1 MRPYLNWHGDPDK
14 LNRYINKADAEP
26 IGGTI
31 PNFGSRDLFQRF
43 RALMVDDP
51 RPEPV
56 LHMTLSLPKSVR
68 VTRSTWLKI
77 IKAGM
82 KVIGLDP
89 EMTPWFSKR
98 HRDTDC
104 DHVHTAIVL
113 RDFAG
118 RLVNV
123 SGSEKKAEDAHRYLC
138 EMLGL
143 PAPEYFDETA
153 PPRLDPITPK
163 RRLQEANHAALHC
176 DLQNIFRERQP
187 ATLSDLNDALATQAG
202 GFQVEMV
209 ANRHDVPA
217 FKFTNSEGAIFGGL
231 LGKAWEPRHLQKR
244 LQFTDKL
251 RRLRDRIDLDQLLQ
265 IFKTP
270 IMETIV
276 ANIINR
282 QDAPRTSCEPADH
295 SGSDKYDG
303 PARPRSARPAGSFGS
318 TGQPTG
324 IAGRAD
330 RQLAER
336 PVGSS
341 GTVSGGT
348 DQAVRPDG
356 KHGETDHGRNADHA
370 REPAEAK
377 CEARPDPQVIE
388 SASGLTVGMLLGRVC
403 RVAAERKPGWRVKF
417 LAKSMRVAVKFA
429 DRSGVVID
437 QQATKITQD
446 GEEARKFEAAY
457 MAVVVSPDNDW
468 EKEKEKDAEE
478 DVGFTPEF

>member
-43 RALMVDDP
+43 RAFMIDDP
-51 RPEPV
+51 RPQPV
-56 LHMTLSLPKSVR
+56 LHMTLSLPKNVR
-68 VTRSTWLKI
+68 ATRSTWLKI

-118 RLVNV
+118 RLLNV
-123 SGSEKKAEDAHRYLC
+123 SGSEKIAEDVHRYLC

-143 PAPEYFDETA
+143 PAPEYFNETA
-153 PPRLDPITPK
+153 PSRLDPITPK
-163 RRLQEANHAALHC
+163 RRLQEANHAALHN
-176 DLQNIFRERQP
+176 DLRNIFRNQQP
-187 ATLSDLNDALATQAG
+187 ETLSDLNDALATQAG
-202 GFQVEMV
+202 GFQIEM
-209 ANRHDVPA
+209 ATNRHEVLA
-217 FKFTNSEGAIFGGL
+217 FKFTNAEGAIFGGQ
-231 LGKAWEPRHLQKR
+231 LGKAWEPRHFQKR
-244 LQFTDKL
+244 LQFAGKL
-251 RRLRDRIDLDQLLQ
+251 RRLRDRIDLDQFFQ
-265 IFKTP
+265 ILKTP

-276 ANIINR
+276 AYLIDR
-282 QDAPRTSCEPADH
+282 QDPTRNAEPPANH
-295 SGSDKYDG
+295 SGSDKDDG

-318 TGQPTG
+318 TGRS
-324 IAGRAD
+324 AGVAERND
-330 RQLAER
+330 RELAES

-341 GTVSGGT
+341 STISSGT
-348 DQAVRPDG
+348 DQPDRADEKNG
-356 KHGETDHGRNADHA
+356 DTDPQRHTDHA

-377 CEARPDPQVIE
+377 CEARPHPRDIKRPT
-388 SASGLTVGMLLGRVC
+388 GLTVGMLLGRVC
-403 RVAAERKPGWRVKF
+403 KIAARRESGWRVKVRQ
-417 LAKSMRVAVKFA
+417 KSKQIVIVFA
-429 DRSGVVID
+429 DRSAALVD
-437 QQATKITQD
+437 QHSTQIVREGEKARSFEADYFAFVGTQD
-446 GEEARKFEAAY
+446 R
-457 MAVVVSPDNDW
+457 
-468 EKEKEKDAEE
+468 EKAE